1 MFQKILSYGVIAGLC
16 VGVPMF
22 ATTVAKH
29 DAPYGMVVGYLIMLI
44 ALSAVFVAVK
54 RHRDA
59 DLGGVIKFWP
69 AFAMGLAI
77 SFIAGVLYVAAW
89 EAALAVTHMDFAGT
103 YAKSVIEHQQAK
115 GLSGEDLD
123 KLRAEMEAFKVQ
135 YANPLYRLPMTFIEI
150 FPIGVLVSLVSA
162 GLLRNSRFLPVVRS
176 AEPRQGAAPAP

>member
-115 GLSGEDLD
+115 GLSGEELA
-123 KLRAEMEAFKVQ
+123 KLRAEMEAFQVQ

-162 GLLRNSRFLPVVRS
+162 GLLRNSRFLPAARS
-176 AEPRQGAAPAP
+176 ADLAIAQPPAN